1 MVDVRDAG
9 CGILRRML
17 ELVQCVIGSLTR
29 ETCSLRHSARH
40 TMPRKLRPRDF
51 RTPKP
56 IVSGL
61 ADWCRDVV
69 FKPFWMETRDERG
82 GLSDLLTLPP
92 SQSPS

>member
-1 MVDVRDAG
+1 MRDR
-9 CGILRRML
+9 ILDQGNVFL
-17 ELVQCVIGSLTR
+17 AA
-29 ETCSLRHSARH
+29 LRTAYDAAQAAAEGL
-40 TMPRKLRPRDF
+40 PDAE
-51 RTPKP
+51 P